1 MRITKIRKLYRNS
14 FDKQK
19 GIPESVEIYQVDSE
33 TKKRDGYSTMYREVP
48 GKRVYGVLYQ
58 KFYVDG
64 KLHGQQFIYSM
75 FYPQCVPAGQFYNLA
90 SVHWYTHNKKDG
102 CCMDYDLKT
111 GLPKSMS
118 WYNNGEWV
126 YTHSFT
132 DQVDKFQVD
141 FKSERQKRKGVHSLI
156 FSSSEDI
163 KYIVSDSFL
172 SATGRFI
179 GKFITRTVVSAT
191 VKVIKDLM
199 YNQYGV
205 KVSGFNIKETVR
217 NEYTIHNSPF
227 TAYVKQHLGLPQSAY
242 VVKTD
247 TYTHDGKLI
256 NSKMKLYRGSLVAA
270 NRLGLEIDTQNN
282 YVFHVV
288 GRQVQRAVPTGKVR
302 KAGRSFVN
310 MSPNKQKLL
319 YLYLLATAC

>member
-1 MRITKIRKLYRNS
+1 MHEVSFMRITKIRKQYRNS

-33 TKKRDGYSTMYREVP
+33 TKKRDGYSTKYHKVP
-48 GKRVYGVLYQ
+48 GKQVYGVLYQ
-58 KFYVDG
+58 KFYVNG
-64 KLHGQQFIYSM
+64 MLHGQQFIYSA
-75 FYPQCVPAGQFYNLA
+75 FYPQCVPPSRFYNLDG
-90 SVHWYTHNKKDG
+90 VHWYTHNKKDG

-118 WYNNGEWV
+118 WYNDGEWV
-126 YTHSFT
+126 YTHFFT
-132 DQVDKFQVD
+132 DHVDKFQVN

-205 KVSGFNIKETVR
+205 KVGGFNIKETVR

-227 TAYVKQHLGLPQSAY
+227 TAYVK
-242 VVKTD
+242 
-247 TYTHDGKLI
+247 
-256 NSKMKLYRGSLVAA
+256 
-270 NRLGLEIDTQNN
+270 
-282 YVFHVV
+282 
-288 GRQVQRAVPTGKVR
+288 
-302 KAGRSFVN
+302 
-310 MSPNKQKLL
+310 
-319 YLYLLATAC
+319 